1 MLKAV
6 SAARL
11 TLRNPPAVNDPARAR
26 LARLGAQCG
35 APTLFP
41 TATRVGVVLDRDKP
55 CCLIVKMY
63 MINALKA

>member
-26 LARLGAQCG
+26 LAWAPSA

-41 TATRVGVVLDRDKP
+41 TATRVGVVLDTDKP

>member
-35 APTLFP
+35 AGFVSHGNKGWRRT
-41 TATRVGVVLDRDKP
+41 
-55 CCLIVKMY
+55 
-63 MINALKA
+63 